1 MAAPVLSVEQQIK
14 QLDDARKL
22 VLSDANYYPQIIQG
36 ILPIAAPGARVE
48 LRRWVSDF
56 LAEAFASPS
65 IPAQQKETMS
75 LIVLD
80 TLKSMI
86 ENPQEDPA
94 VVKSVVQTA
103 ASVYPLVVR
112 WIINNSYDGPTWD
125 KMLAIKSRILRIWDN
140 AATGVRICCI
150 KFAQRVVF
158 VQTKGPD
165 ADPRR
170 GDPLEVSLS
179 MVPPNHP
186 LIPPNNLQAE
196 ASGLL
201 DRMLAVFQE
210 NISDAVLVDATLNSL
225 SILIR
230 ARPHIANRI
239 LNVILNFNP
248 LKQANSPMTPKLRV
262 MVKSMEKTT
271 RSLLVHIL
279 KRDPQHPLAGKIQ
292 QYVERMMRS
301 KADIFDEQTRKR
313 GPPEPTDGLDAS
325 KRQKLN
331 AQVKPSAPKFHVPP
345 LAPGSHSVAELFTVT
360 NDEGLKGFD
369 VAQLAEHLVVK
380 IGITILQRLDADTLN
395 QAVEGVRKRLQSMS
409 AAQPEMI
416 NAATAPL
423 GVEEEDDD
431 YEPDF
436 YGAEDTEQILN
447 KLDGAPPEETKLQ
460 TPAPDMALG
469 HFALPAPP
477 PLTPEQVA
485 QVGQGTVARVFEVMQ
500 TLEEKGKTS
509 KAGINRLAASAYDR
523 PAWITIITRLA
534 TRASAGLEEAD
545 AVKLE
550 PHQIPPFSLG
560 NNIRESLYRYIFEDF
575 RKRIDIAVQWL
586 CEEWYNDKLQMR
598 AGEDAVL
605 HYEKW
610 AIKVIDGIV
619 PYLDGQDR
627 ALVIKFLGEI
637 PGLSMEVL
645 ERVKG
650 LCVNPTTVNMALQSL
665 LFLVA
670 YRPPARELV
679 LAAVEDVWNTY
690 EDARPIVVKLFS
702 KYRPDYA
709 ERIKAVE
716 EEKKSNGVPEV
727 ARVVA
732 A

>member
-1 MAAPVLSVEQQIK
+1 MAAPALSVEQQIK

-22 VLSDANYYPQIIQG
+22 VLSDANYYSQIIQG

-56 LAEAFASPS
+56 LAETFASPTIS
-65 IPAQQKETMS
+65 AQQKETMS
-75 LIVLD
+75 LLVLD

-86 ENPQEDPA
+86 ENPQEDAA

-125 KMLAIKSRILRIWDN
+125 KMLAIKSRILRIWDT

-186 LIPPNNLQAE
+186 LIPPKNLEAE

-210 NISDAVLVDATLNSL
+210 NSSDAVLVDATLNSL

-230 ARPHIANRI
+230 ARPHIANKI

-279 KRDPQHPLAGKIQ
+279 KRDNQHPLAGRIQ

-301 KADIFDEQTRKR
+301 RSDIFDEPSRKR
-313 GPPEPTDGLDAS
+313 GPPEPTDGLDSA
-325 KRQKLN
+325 KRQKLG
-331 AQVKPSAPKFHVPP
+331 AQVTNAAPKLHVPP

-360 NDEGLKGFD
+360 TDDALKAFD
-369 VAQLAEHLVVK
+369 VAQLSEDLVVK
-380 IGITILQRLDADTLN
+380 IGITILQRIDADTLN
-395 QAVEGVRKRLQSMS
+395 QAVDGVRKRLQSMS
-409 AAQPEMI
+409 AAQPEML
-416 NAATAPL
+416 NPATAPL
-423 GVEEEDDD
+423 GVEEDDD
-431 YEPDF
+431 EYEPDF
-436 YGAEDTEQILN
+436 YTAEDTEQILN
-447 KLDGAPPEETKLQ
+447 KLDGAPPEESKVQ
-460 TPAPDMALG
+460 APAPDMALG
-469 HFALPAPP
+469 HFTLPAPL

-485 QVGQGTVARVFEVMQ
+485 QAGQSTVARVFGVMQ
-500 TLEEKGKTS
+500 TLEEKDKKS
-509 KAGINRLAASAYDR
+509 KAAGVNRLAASAYDR
-523 PAWITIITRLA
+523 GAWITIITRLA
-534 TRASAGLEEAD
+534 TRASADLEELD
-545 AVKLE
+545 TVKIE
-550 PHQIPPFSLG
+550 PSESPPFSLG
-560 NNIRESLYRYIFEDF
+560 NTIRESLYLYILEDF

-586 CEEWYNDKLQMR
+586 CEEWYNDKMQMKL
-598 AGEDAVL
+598 GEDATL

-610 AIKVIDGIV
+610 VIKVLDGIV

-645 ERVKG
+645 ERVKS

-670 YRPPARELV
+670 YRPPVRELV

-690 EDARPIVVKLFS
+690 EDARPMVVKLFS
-702 KYRPDYA
+702 KYRPDLGARLKAA
-709 ERIKAVE
+709 ED
-716 EEKKSNGVPEV
+716 EKKTNGVTEIT
-727 ARVVA
+727 AQ
-732 A
+732 

>member
-1 MAAPVLSVEQQIK
+1 MAAPALSVEQQIK

-56 LAEAFASPS
+56 LAETFASPS

-86 ENPQEDPA
+86 ENPQEDAA

-112 WIINNSYDGPTWD
+112 WIINNSYDGPTWE
-125 KMLAIKSRILRIWDN
+125 KMLAIKSRILRIWDT

-150 KFAQRVVF
+150 KFAQRVVL

-210 NISDAVLVDATLNSL
+210 NISDAILVDATLNSL

-248 LKQANSPMTPKLRV
+248 LKQANSPMTPKSRV
-262 MVKSMEKTT
+262 MIKSMEKTT

-279 KRDPQHPLAGKIQ
+279 KRDNQHPLAGKIQ

-301 KADIFDEQTRKR
+301 KSDIFDEQTRKR
-313 GPPEPTDGLDAS
+313 GPPEPTDGLDAA
-325 KRQKLN
+325 KRQKLS
-331 AQVKPSAPKFHVPP
+331 AQVKPAAPKFHVPP

-360 NDEGLKGFD
+360 TEEGLKGFD
-369 VAQLAEHLVVK
+369 VAQLAEHLVVQ

-409 AAQPEMI
+409 AAQPEML

-423 GVEEEDDD
+423 DVEEDDD

-447 KLDGAPPEETKLQ
+447 KLDGAPPLEETKLQ
-460 TPAPDMALG
+460 APAPDMALG
-469 HFALPAPP
+469 HFTLPAPP
-477 PLTPEQVA
+477 PLTHEQVA

-534 TRASAGLEEAD
+534 TRASAGLEEVN

-550 PHQIPPFSLG
+550 PHQMPPFSLG

-586 CEEWYNDKLQMR
+586 CEEWYNDKMQMKS
-598 AGEDAVL
+598 GEDAVL

-690 EDARPIVVKLFS
+690 EDARPVVVKLFT

-716 EEKKSNGVPEV
+716 EEKKSNGVAEV
-727 ARVVA
+727 PQAVA